1 MYKCII
7 SFNNQRWKWQAYEKK
22 LLNNP
27 LRDIKVQK
35 LVLNI
40 SVGGESRHR
49 LTRAAMVLHHLSG
62 QTPVLS
68 KGNFAQMVA

>member
-1 MYKCII
+1 
-7 SFNNQRWKWQAYEKK
+7 
-22 LLNNP
+22 LNNP

-40 SVGGESRHR
+40 SVGGESRDR